1 MKLSD
6 WAKKQ
11 GIAYLT
17 AYRWFKDGKLPVK
30 AYQSDSGTIIVQDES
45 ETSEQAM
52 GSAQPTDVMTAFFL
66 KTVEYSKN
74 NRTIEE
80 FAAWVMSTFT
90 LKFNNGPE
98 NPKYSRVKP
107 KSEEIQKHFQQFLKP
122 KGDKPK
128 PNMFVAPPEALEE
141 IAEQEQW
148 NLVEGDGARK
158 IAPAVEILVTDTSEA
173 VSVPELTET
182 FGGLLMTP
190 TANSVKTYNSVA
202 EGVVNRSVDSTP
214 QLNYTGSNSLA
225 SSNYF
230 QTSSTLAMPAVA
242 TATVINNAYYVGED
256 TRLGISPVYPGGFK
270 PTQKEL
276 ESASKALEVTEK
288 PRRGRKP
295 SKNYRKA

>member
-45 ETSEQAM
+45 ENLEQAM

-66 KTVEYSKN
+66 KTVEFSKN

-90 LKFNNGPE
+90 LKFNNVLE
-98 NPKYSRVKP
+98 NPRYSRVKP
-107 KSEEIQKHFQQFLKP
+107 KSEEVQKHFQQFLKP

-141 IAEQEQW
+141 IAEQENW
-148 NLVEGDGARK
+148 
-158 IAPAVEILVTDTSEA
+158 TSATLDVQLSETSDA

-182 FGGLLMTP
+182 FGDLLMTP
-190 TANSVKTYNSVA
+190 AVSTIKTYSSVA

-214 QLNYTGSNSLA
+214 QLNYTGSNSSA
-225 SSNYF
+225 PSNYF
-230 QTSSTLAMPAVA
+230 QTSSLAMPAA
-242 TATVINNAYYVGED
+242 AGPAVINNASYFIGSDEGA
-256 TRLGISPVYPGGFK
+256 RLGVSAVGFK

-276 ESASKALEVTEK
+276 EYASKALEVTEK

-295 SKNYRKA
+295 SKNSRKA